1 MDQTRS
7 SRPPKRSEPIEAIEA
22 EAVRELD
29 KELPIWGPALVVAAA
44 IALDTALPNKLT
56 IGPTWLLPGLEALL
70 LLGLVIASPRPKVRH
85 SPARRR
91 IAIALIAIVSATN
104 VVSLAVLCHLLVEG
118 GKQNG
123 KSLIFSGVVLW
134 GTNVLLFAL
143 WYWELDSG
151 GPLMRMRKRHRHP
164 DFLFVQMSAPQW
176 APKGW
181 IPGLVDYLYLS
192 LTNAT
197 AFSPTDTMPLTPTA
211 KWLMG
216 AQSLV
221 ALVTVGLVVAR
232 AVNILA

>member
-1 MDQTRS
+1 MDQTES
-7 SRPPKRSEPIEAIEA
+7 SRPPKRSEPIEALGT
-22 EAVRELD
+22 EAVKELD
-29 KELPIWGPALVVAAA
+29 EELPIYGPALVAAAA
-44 IALDTALPNKLT
+44 IGLDVALPNKLT
-56 IGPTWLLPGLEALL
+56 IGPRWLLPTLEGLL
-70 LLGLVIASPRPKVRH
+70 LLALVIASPRPQVRH

-91 IAIALIAIVSATN
+91 LAITLIAIISATN
-104 VVSLAVLCHLLVEG
+104 VGSLAVLCHLLVTG
-118 GKQNG
+118 GKEDG
-123 KSLIFSGVVLW
+123 KSLIFAGVVLW
-134 GTNVLLFAL
+134 GTNVLLFSL

-151 GPLMRMRKRHRHP
+151 GPLMRMRKRHRQP
-164 DFLFVQMSAPQW
+164 DFLFVQMSSPEW

-181 IPGLVDYLYLS
+181 IPGLIDYLYLS

-216 AQSLV
+216 GQSLV